1 MRRISLV
8 LLLILIP
15 GLAQASLRIAATV
28 PNMGMLANEIGGEH
42 VEVTVM
48 APADRDPHY
57 LDARPSMMAAIRRA
71 DLVVAVGAELE
82 VGWLPAAIQGAQNR
96 KVQEGQR
103 GYFEG
108 AAHIERIGEGGPAD
122 RSGGDVHPMGNPHFY
137 MDPVR
142 MAQVGDALAQRLG
155 RLDEDNRDYY
165 LERAANFREAV
176 ESRLPGWKEKAA
188 DAPGVVLYHKDADY
202 LMKLLDVP
210 VKGYLE
216 PLPGIPP
223 TAQHLASLVRE
234 LRDEEGVV
242 LYTSFQPSQGA
253 NFLQRELGWP
263 ARQLAS
269 QVPVDGNRSNYFMMI
284 NRWVEALN
292 P

>member
-1 MRRISLV
+1 MRKISL
-8 LLLILIP
+8 LFLLILLP

-28 PNMGMLANEIGGEH
+28 PNLGMLASDIGGEH

-82 VGWLPAAIQGAQNR
+82 VGWLPAAIGGANNR
-96 KVQEGQR
+96 HVQKGQR

-108 AAHIERIGEGGPAD
+108 ADHIERIGTGGAAD
-122 RSGGDVHPMGNPHFY
+122 RSGGDVHPEGNPHFY
-137 MDPVR
+137 MDPER
-142 MAQVGDALAQRLG
+142 MASVSEALAERLG
-155 RLDEDNRDYY
+155 RLDEANRDYY
-165 LERAANFREAV
+165 QARAADFREAI
-176 ESRLPGWKEKAA
+176 ESRVAQWQEQAQA
-188 DAPGVVLYHKDADY
+188 APGVVLYHKDADY
-202 LMKLLDVP
+202 LMEWLSVP
-210 VKGYLE
+210 VRGYLE

-234 LRDEEGVV
+234 LQGEEGVV
-242 LYTSFQPSQGA
+242 IYTDFQPSQGGE
-253 NFLQRELGWP
+253 FLQRELGWP

-269 QVPVDGNRSNYFMMI
+269 QIPVNGDREDYFSMI
-284 NRWVEALN
+284 NRWVEALT